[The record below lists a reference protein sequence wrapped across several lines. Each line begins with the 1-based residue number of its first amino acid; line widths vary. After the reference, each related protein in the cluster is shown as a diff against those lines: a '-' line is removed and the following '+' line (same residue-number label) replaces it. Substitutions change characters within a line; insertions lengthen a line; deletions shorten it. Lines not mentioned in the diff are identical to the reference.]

1 MAKSLEIIMPYFL
14 DNIFY
19 NLNRF
24 KRLIGLLKTQL
35 WYKIFLKKV
44 GANSRIYNPMT
55 ISNPSKILIGRNVI
69 IRDYSRL
76 EVIGDGQLNIGDN
89 VSIEQSLSIVCA
101 ETLNIGANT
110 TISFRV
116 MITDVEHSYAEISKH
131 ILKQSNK
138 VFSTSIG
145 DNCFIGAGVC
155 ILAGTIL
162 GKQCIVGTNS
172 VVRGEFPD
180 YSVIVG
186 SPAKIVK
193 RYDTTQKV
201 WRKTDASGN
210 FL

>member
-1 MAKSLEIIMPYFL
+1 
-14 DNIFY
+14 
-19 NLNRF
+19 
-24 KRLIGLLKTQL
+24 
-35 WYKIFLKKV
+35 
-44 GANSRIYNPMT
+44 
-55 ISNPSKILIGRNVI
+55 
-69 IRDYSRL
+69 
-76 EVIGDGQLNIGDN
+76 
-89 VSIEQSLSIVCA
+89 
-101 ETLNIGANT
+101 
-110 TISFRV
+110 